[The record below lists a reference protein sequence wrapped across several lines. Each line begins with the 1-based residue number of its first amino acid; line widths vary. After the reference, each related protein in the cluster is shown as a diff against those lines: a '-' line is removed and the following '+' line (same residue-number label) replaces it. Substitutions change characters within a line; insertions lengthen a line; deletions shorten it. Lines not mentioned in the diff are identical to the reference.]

1 MASKFC
7 PLKPAI
13 LSFWRINLRLWQ
25 GSLAWMRIWT
35 DNVKCLLTDLT
46 AVIQASFLLPSLSTL
61 LHHSALLFTFLS
73 YSILSAEW
81 EAPTWPRNTPQC
93 SPSPLAPVRAAL
105 LGHNRQRG
113 GPLWRSGP
121 GVWLERRNVWS
132 VNEHTQ
138 SVKTHLHIHTAN
150 WSTPTVCWTRQA
162 DEEEEWH
169 SFSCLSSFP
178 SHPSSPPQLIHS
190 VHLRGGWRDGLSLIG
205 HKWEGFV
212 YPGGGGVKR
221 VR

>member
-1 MASKFC
+1 MSYHRSNSCNSGLFSSAF
-7 PLKPAI
+7 
-13 LSFWRINLRLWQ
+13 SF
-25 GSLAWMRIWT
+25 
-35 DNVKCLLTDLT
+35 
-46 AVIQASFLLPSLSTL
+46 
-61 LHHSALLFTFLS
+61 
-73 YSILSAEW
+73 Y
-81 EAPTWPRNTPQC
+81 
-93 SPSPLAPVRAAL
+93 SPSPLCPPLHLPVLQYSFCWVGSSNLTQKHPPMFPLSPCPGQSTSPGTQQAARWASL
-105 LGHNRQRG
+105 AVWTRG
-113 GPLWRSGP
+113 LVRKEECVECKWTHT
-121 GVWLERRNVWS
+121 
-132 VNEHTQ
+132 HTQ

-150 WSTPTVCWTRQA
+150 WSTPTACWTRQA

-169 SFSCLSSFP
+169 SFSCLSPFP